1 MISIYSNALAI
12 PSQRRGAI
20 LPSRSN
26 IKKMEQNRTQ
36 INKDRILKALE
47 SSLGVITTALKATD
61 LSRTNFYK
69 WLKEDE
75 EFAAKVEEIENIQQ
89 DFIKSKYYECV
100 KDKVPSVVI
109 HAAKTRL
116 GWNETNKVDLTSGNE
131 KIKINIDLRD

>member
-1 MISIYSNALAI
+1 
-12 PSQRRGAI
+12 
-20 LPSRSN
+20 
-26 IKKMEQNRTQ
+26 MEQNRTQ

-75 EFAAKVEEIENIQQ
+75 EFAKAVSEVQNIEN

-116 GWNETNKVDLTSGNE
+116 GWNETNKVDLTSGDE

>member
-1 MISIYSNALAI
+1 
-12 PSQRRGAI
+12 
-20 LPSRSN
+20 
-26 IKKMEQNRTQ
+26 MEQNRTQ
-36 INKDRILKALE
+36 INKDRMLKALE
-47 SSLGVITTALKATD
+47 SSLGVITTALKACD

-75 EFAAKVEEIENIQQ
+75 EFAKSVDEIENIQQ

-116 GWNETNKVDLTSGNE
+116 GWNETNRVDITSGD
-131 KIKINIDLRD
+131 KAINMPVITFVDTDTE

>member
-1 MISIYSNALAI
+1 
-12 PSQRRGAI
+12 
-20 LPSRSN
+20 
-26 IKKMEQNRTQ
+26 MEQNRTK
-36 INKDRILKALE
+36 INKERILKALE

-75 EFAAKVEEIENIQQ
+75 DFANKVKEIESIQK

-109 HAAKTRL
+109 HAAKTQL
-116 GWNETNKVDLTSGNE
+116 GWNETNKVDLTSGE
-131 KIKINIDLRD
+131 EPIKINVNIKGVDY

>member
-1 MISIYSNALAI
+1 
-12 PSQRRGAI
+12 
-20 LPSRSN
+20 
-26 IKKMEQNRTQ
+26 MEQNRTQ

-47 SSLGVITTALKATD
+47 SSLGVITTALKSCD

-69 WLKEDE
+69 WLQEDE
-75 EFAAKVEEIENIQQ
+75 EFAKAVSEVQNIEN

-116 GWNETNKVDLTSGNE
+116 GWNEKPQLDITSGGD
-131 KIKINIDLRD
+131 KINMPVITFVDTETE

>member
-1 MISIYSNALAI
+1 
-12 PSQRRGAI
+12 
-20 LPSRSN
+20 
-26 IKKMEQNRTQ
+26 MEQNRTK
-36 INKDRILKALE
+36 INKERLLKALE
-47 SSLGVITTALKATD
+47 SSLGVITTALKSTD

-116 GWNETNKVDLTSGNE
+116 GWNETNRVDLTSGDD
-131 KIKINIDLRD
+131 KIKININLGD

>member
-1 MISIYSNALAI
+1 
-12 PSQRRGAI
+12 
-20 LPSRSN
+20 
-26 IKKMEQNRTQ
+26 MEQNRTQ

-47 SSLGVITTALKATD
+47 SSLGVITTALKATE

-69 WLKEDE
+69 WLQEDE
-75 EFAAKVEEIENIQQ
+75 EFAKAVSEVQNIEN

-116 GWNETNKVDLTSGNE
+116 GWNETNKIDLTSGDE
-131 KIKINIDLRD
+131 KIKININLGD

>member
-1 MISIYSNALAI
+1 
-12 PSQRRGAI
+12 
-20 LPSRSN
+20 
-26 IKKMEQNRTQ
+26 MEQNRTQ

-47 SSLGVITTALKATD
+47 SSLGVITTALKSCG

-75 EFAAKVEEIENIQQ
+75 EFAAQVKEIENIQQ

-116 GWNETNKVDLTSGNE
+116 GWNETNKVDLTSGDD
-131 KIKINIDLRD
+131 KIKININLGD

>member
-1 MISIYSNALAI
+1 
-12 PSQRRGAI
+12 
-20 LPSRSN
+20 
-26 IKKMEQNRTQ
+26 MEQNRTK
-36 INKDRILKALE
+36 INKERLLKALE
-47 SSLGVITTALKATD
+47 SSLGVITTALKACD

-69 WLKEDE
+69 WLKEDK

-116 GWNETNKVDLTSGNE
+116 GWNETNKVDLTSGDE

>member
-1 MISIYSNALAI
+1 
-12 PSQRRGAI
+12 
-20 LPSRSN
+20 
-26 IKKMEQNRTQ
+26 MEQNRTK
-36 INKDRILKALE
+36 INKDRLLKALE
-47 SSLGVITTALKATD
+47 NSLGVITTALKACD

-75 EFAAKVEEIENIQQ
+75 EFAAKVEEIENIQK

-116 GWNETNKVDLTSGNE
+116 GWNETNKLDVTSGNE
-131 KIKINIDLRD
+131 PITIEFNIGENKTNNNS

>member
-1 MISIYSNALAI
+1 MGNYPTTEEIIVFNNKTNKEI
-12 PSQRRGAI
+12 
-20 LPSRSN
+20 
-26 IKKMEQNRTQ
+26 MEQNRTQ
-36 INKDRILKALE
+36 INKERLLKALE
-47 SSLGVITTALKATD
+47 SSLGVITTALKSCD

-75 EFAAKVEEIENIQQ
+75 EFAKAVSEVQNIEN

-116 GWNETNKVDLTSGNE
+116 GWNETNRVDITSGD
-131 KIKINIDLRD
+131 KAINMPVITFVDTDTE

>member
-1 MISIYSNALAI
+1 
-12 PSQRRGAI
+12 
-20 LPSRSN
+20 
-26 IKKMEQNRTQ
+26 MEQNRTK
-36 INKDRILKALE
+36 INKERLLKALE

-75 EFAAKVEEIENIQQ
+75 EFAGKVEEIENIQQ

-116 GWNETNKVDLTSGNE
+116 GWNETNRVDITSGD
-131 KIKINIDLRD
+131 KAINMPVITFVDTDTE

>member
-1 MISIYSNALAI
+1 MK
-12 PSQRRGAI
+12 
-20 LPSRSN
+20 N
-26 IKKMEQNRTQ
+26 IKEMEQNRTK
-36 INKDRILKALE
+36 INKERLLKALE
-47 SSLGVITTALKATD
+47 SSLGVVTTALKATD

-75 EFAAKVEEIENIQQ
+75 EFKAKVEEIESIQQ

-100 KDKVPSVVI
+100 KDKVPAVVI

-116 GWNETNKVDLTSGNE
+116 GWNETNRVDLTSGDE